1 MWRDASRYVRFRDAP
16 LEFLPHEELMS
27 DLIAYM
33 EPAGTP
39 GWARFRLDSGDRCW
53 MGVTD
58 NGVTVKRS
66 GLGLLGRTLYKESNP
81 TSIALTS
88 AALSTLYPD
97 SAAPSDISDAT
108 FISFANAILHCWSAG
123 EVENVLGR
131 AVSRVELQIDGG
143 KG

>member
-1 MWRDASRYVRFRDAP
+1 MT
-16 LEFLPHEELMS
+16 

-33 EPAGTP
+33 EPGRTP

-58 NGVTVKRS
+58 DGVMVKRS
-66 GLGLLGRTLYKESNP
+66 GLGLLGRTLYKERNP
-81 TSIALTS
+81 ASIALTS
-88 AALSTLYPD
+88 QALSALYPD
-97 SAAPSDISDAT
+97 SATPPDINNST

-131 AVSRVELQIDGG
+131 AVDRVELMSGSGG
-143 KG
+143 GAG